1 MSQSAFDP
9 NEPLPGP
16 PDPWAA
22 TDVPV
27 GRDGPPY
34 FMTNMIAAE
43 PALSRR
49 VLGYLGGPSGEAAQL
64 AAAIGEAAR
73 VGAPIVLVG
82 CGTSEHGALGVAA
95 ILRDAMLAAGHR
107 VPGPGPVARQAL
119 EAALEPQ
126 DGGLCI
132 GISHEGGTAATIRA
146 MDAARAAGAR
156 IALVT
161 VSERAPAARSADVVL
176 VTRELDQSWCHTI
189 GYLAPL
195 LAGAATGAV
204 LRKAADGVDSV
215 EALLAAGL
223 TASAAAS
230 TEDVAR
236 TLAPTRHLVIV
247 GSGADRVAGREL
259 TLKIEEGA
267 WIPSAYRDLETFLH
281 GHLPATGETTGL
293 VLLLTD
299 RVGQVERVGR
309 ARQLLGAVRAVGVRS
324 AAILTESAAAAVPD
338 SLTPAGRL
346 VVPDEPNLP
355 APVASL
361 FATATPLQLLTERI
375 ARERGT
381 NPDPIRR
388 DDPRYSNAASA
399 AES

>member
-1 MSQSAFDP
+1 MSRPAFDP
-9 NEPLPGP
+9 ERPLPGP
-16 PDPWAA
+16 PDPWTASDPPA
-22 TDVPV
+22 
-27 GRDGPPY
+27 GRVGPPY
-34 FMTNMIAAE
+34 FMTEMIGAE

-49 VLGYLGGPSGEAAQL
+49 VLGHLAGPSGPAAVL
-64 AAAIGEAAR
+64 AAVLRDTAGT
-73 VGAPIVLVG
+73 GAPIMVVG
-82 CGTSEHGALGVAA
+82 CGTSEHGALGLAA
-95 ILRDAMLAAGHR
+95 ILRDAMRSAGLR
-107 VPGPGPVARQAL
+107 GPGPVARQAL

-126 DGGLCI
+126 ERGLCI

-146 MDAARAAGAR
+146 MEAARATGAL

-161 VSERAPAARSADVVL
+161 VSERAPAGLLADVIL
-176 VTRELDQSWCHTI
+176 ATREQDQSWCHTI

-195 LAGAATGAV
+195 LAGVAVGAV
-204 LRKAADGVDSV
+204 IRQAVDSADRV
-215 EALLAAGL
+215 QALLAAGL
-223 TASAAAS
+223 TASATAS
-230 TEDVAR
+230 TEAVAR
-236 TLAPTRHLVIV
+236 ELAATRHLVIV

-267 WIPSAYRDLETFLH
+267 WIPSSYRDLETFLH
-281 GHLPATGETTGL
+281 GHLPATGADTGL

-299 RVGQVERVGR
+299 RVGQAERVGR
-309 ARQLLGAVRAVGVRS
+309 ARQLLAAVGAVGVRA
-324 AAILTESAAAAVPD
+324 AAILSESAAAALPD

-346 VVPDEPNLP
+346 VVPDEPDLP

-388 DDPRYSNAASA
+388 DDPRYANAAA
-399 AES
+399 LAES

>member
-1 MSQSAFDP
+1 MSTLAFDP
-9 NEPLPGP
+9 QQPLPGP

-22 TDVPV
+22 SDPPI
-27 GRDGPPY
+27 GREGPPY
-34 FMTNMIAAE
+34 AMTQMIAAE
-43 PALSRR
+43 PALAGR
-49 VLGYLGGPSGEAAQL
+49 VLGYLSGSSGPAAELAGAIREAA
-64 AAAIGEAAR
+64 AA
-73 VGAPIVLVG
+73 GAPIVAVG
-82 CGTSEHGALGVAA
+82 CGTSEHGALGFAA
-95 ILRDAMLAAGHR
+95 IVGEAMRAAGL
-107 VPGPGPVARQAL
+107 PGPGPVARQAL

-126 DGGLCI
+126 AGGLCI

>member
-1 MSQSAFDP
+1 MSTLAFDP
-9 NEPLPGP
+9 LQPLPGP

-22 TDVPV
+22 SDLPI

-34 FMTNMIAAE
+34 AMTQMIAAE
-43 PALSRR
+43 PALAGR
-49 VLGYLGGPSGEAAQL
+49 VLAYLSGSSGPAAELAGAIRQ
-64 AAAIGEAAR
+64 AAAG
-73 VGAPIVLVG
+73 GAPIVAVG
-82 CGTSEHGALGVAA
+82 CGTSEHGALGFAA
-95 ILRDAMLAAGHR
+95 IVGEAMRAAGL
-107 VPGPGPVARQAL
+107 PGPGPVARQAL

-126 DGGLCI
+126 AGGLCI

-146 MDAARAAGAR
+146 MEAARASGAR
-156 IALVT
+156 IGLVT
-161 VSERAPAARSADVVL
+161 VSERAPAAGLADLLL

-195 LAGAATGAV
+195 LAGVAVGAV
-204 LRKAADGVDSV
+204 IRDTPDGAGQVQ
-215 EALLAAGL
+215 ALLAAGL
-223 TASAAAS
+223 TAPATAS
-230 TEDVAR
+230 TEAIAR
-236 TLAPTRHLVIV
+236 EIAPARHLVVI
-247 GSGADRVAGREL
+247 GSGADRAAGREL

-281 GHLPATGETTGL
+281 GHLPATDETTGL

-299 RVGQVERVGR
+299 RRGEAERIERG
-309 ARQLLGAVRAVGVRS
+309 RQLLAAVGAVGVRS
-324 AAILTESAAAAVPD
+324 AAILSGAAAGVLPE

-346 VVPDEPNLP
+346 VVPGDPSLS

-388 DDPRYSNAASA
+388 DDPRYANAAA
-399 AES
+399 LAES

>member
-1 MSQSAFDP
+1 MTIEIFDP
-9 NEPLPGP
+9 EQPLPGP
-16 PDPWAA
+16 PEPWAS
-22 TDVPV
+22 TDVPR
-27 GRDGPPY
+27 GRTGPPY
-34 FMTNMIAAE
+34 AMTDMIAAE
-43 PALSRR
+43 PALSGR
-49 VLGYLGGPSGEAAQL
+49 VLGYLGGPSGPATQL
-64 AAAIGEAAR
+64 AEAIRDAAR
-73 VGAPIVLVG
+73 TGAPIVLVG
-82 CGTSEHGALGVAA
+82 CGTSEHAALGVTA
-95 ILRDAMLAAGHR
+95 ILGDAMRTAG

-132 GISHEGGTAATIRA
+132 GISHEGGTAATIKA
-146 MDAARAAGAR
+146 MEAARAAGAR

-161 VSERAPAARSADVVL
+161 VSERAPAARLADVVL

-195 LAGAATGAV
+195 LAGVATGAA
-204 LRKAADGVDSV
+204 LCAATDGADRIQ
-215 EALLAAGL
+215 ALLAAGV
-223 TASAAAS
+223 TASATAS
-230 TEDVAR
+230 TEAVAR
-236 TLAPTRHLVIV
+236 ALTTSHHLVIV
-247 GSGADRVAGREL
+247 GSGTDRVAGREL

-281 GHLPATGETTGL
+281 GHLPATDETTGL

-299 RVGQVERVGR
+299 RVGRAERVGR
-309 ARQLLGAVRAVGVRS
+309 ARQLLAAVQAVGVRA
-324 AAILTESAAAAVPD
+324 AAIVSESAAADLPD
-338 SLTPAGRL
+338 AITPAGRL
-346 VVPDEPNLP
+346 VVPDAPDLP

-388 DDPRYSNAASA
+388 DDPRYANAASL

>member
-1 MSQSAFDP
+1 MAMQPFDP
-9 NEPLPGP
+9 ERPLPGP
-16 PDPWAA
+16 PDPWTASDSPA
-22 TDVPV
+22 

-34 FMTNMIAAE
+34 FMTEMIAVEA
-43 PALSRR
+43 ALSRR
-49 VLGYLGGPSGEAAQL
+49 VLGYLAGPSGPAVVL
-64 AAAIGEAAR
+64 AAVLRDTAGA
-73 VGAPIVLVG
+73 GAPIVIVG
-82 CGTSEHGALGVAA
+82 CGTSEHGALGLAA
-95 ILRDAMLAAGHR
+95 ILRDAMRSAGL
-107 VPGPGPVARQAL
+107 PGPGPVARQAL

-146 MDAARAAGAR
+146 MEAARATGAL

-161 VSERAPAARSADVVL
+161 VSERAPAGLLADVIL
-176 VTRELDQSWCHTI
+176 ATREQDQSWCHTI

-195 LAGAATGAV
+195 LAGVAVGAV
-204 LRKAADGVDSV
+204 IGQAGDGADRIQ
-215 EALLAAGL
+215 ALLAAGV
-223 TASAAAS
+223 TPSATAS
-230 TEDVAR
+230 TEAVAR
-236 TLAPTRHLVIV
+236 ELAATRHLVIV
-247 GSGADRVAGREL
+247 GAGADRVAGREL

-281 GHLPATGETTGL
+281 GHLPATGAETGL

-299 RVGQVERVGR
+299 RVGQADRIGR
-309 ARQLLGAVRAVGVRS
+309 ARQLLAAVRAVGVRA
-324 AAILTESAAAAVPD
+324 AAILSESAAATIPD
-338 SLTPAGRL
+338 SLTSAGRL
-346 VVPDEPNLP
+346 VVPDDPNLP

-388 DDPRYSNAASA
+388 DDPRYANAAA
-399 AES
+399 LGES